1 MNDAI
6 NTLAL
11 GNRVYERGAVSEGE
25 GVVIAQSD
33 SRVKVRWDNG
43 AIQWIALELLV
54 LADGGER

>member
-11 GNRVYERGAVSEGE
+11 GQRVYERGAVSAGE
-25 GVVIAQSD
+25 GVVIALSD

-43 AIQWIALELLV
+43 AVQWLALDSLV
-54 LADGGER
+54 LADGGGE